1 MREIHL
7 HLPKKCILL
16 IAGFIFASLSWQTQQ
31 AEAQAL
37 RVVASNTFAGA
48 ATGAM
53 LGGAQMA
60 LNNDDDTMPLRYGV
74 GIGTLGGMAV
84 GLYDTG
90 READSILYGTFRS
103 TRHTGSIIMMDTFLG
118 AATGAVVG
126 MAVALLRNDE
136 IVRGVQ
142 YGAGAG
148 AWAGFGFGLIDG
160 FFLREYERDRVYDR
174 GRGYMSSMN
183 HQGNSP
189 ANGLLSLQTDSNFS
203 IGFINP
209 SLYSYPELQN
219 EQLKVKNS
227 WGLEV
232 TNISISF

>member
-1 MREIHL
+1 MRGINL

-74 GIGTLGGMAV
+74 GIGTLAGMAV
-84 GLYDTG
+84 GVYDTG
-90 READSILYGTFRS
+90 READAILYGTFRS

-126 MAVALLRNDE
+126 MAVALLRQDE
-136 IVRGVQ
+136 IVKGVQ

-160 FFLREYERDRVYDR
+160 FFLREYDRE
-174 GRGYMSSMN
+174 RGYVSSFS
-183 HQGNSP
+183 QTPGKDS
-189 ANGLLSLQTDSNFS
+189 ANGLLSLQTNSNLS

-209 SLYSYPELQN
+209 SLYSYPDLEN
-219 EQLKVKNS
+219 ERLNIRNS
-227 WGLEV
+227 WGVEL
-232 TNISISF
+232 TNVSVSF

>member
-1 MREIHL
+1 MRGKHL
-7 HLPKKCILL
+7 HLPRKCILL
-16 IAGFIFASLSWQTQQ
+16 IAGFIFASLTWQTPQS
-31 AEAQAL
+31 EAQAL

-74 GIGTLGGMAV
+74 GIGTLAGMAV
-84 GLYDTG
+84 GVYDTG
-90 READSILYGTFRS
+90 READAILYGTFRS
-103 TRHTGSIIMMDTFLG
+103 TRYTGTIIMMDTFLG
-118 AATGAVVG
+118 SATGAVVG
-126 MAVALLRNDE
+126 MAVALLRQDE
-136 IVRGVQ
+136 IVKGVQ

-160 FFLREYERDRVYDR
+160 FFLREYERE
-174 GRGYMSSMN
+174 RGYVSSYS
-183 HQGNSP
+183 QSPGNDP
-189 ANGLLSLQTDSNFS
+189 ANGLLRLQTNSNLS

-209 SLYSYPELQN
+209 SLYSYPEIQN
-219 EQLKVKNS
+219 EQLTLKNS
-227 WGLEV
+227 WGLEL